1 MIERKFVKEGV
12 SRSNLN
18 QFLEN
23 KLKRAGFIGVEIQ
36 KTPIATRVAIK
47 VERPGLVIGR
57 KGSSIKMLTEDIEKE
72 FGFDNVQIKVEEVGI
87 PELDAMV
94 MARRISGSIE
104 RGINPRRVINF
115 ALEKIMQAGARGAE
129 IIIAGKLI
137 GKGGKAKKE
146 RISAGYLK
154 KAGDMTKLVRV
165 AQAQALK
172 KAGTIGIT
180 VKIIPPDVVFPDKV
194 DITKAVFTEEK
205 KKEGGEAS
213 GNTEIRQDTGN
224 EQRREAPAA
233 PTAAQ

>member
-1 MIERKFVKEGV
+1 
-12 SRSNLN
+12 
-18 QFLEN
+18 
-23 KLKRAGFIGVEIQ
+23 
-36 KTPIATRVAIK
+36 
-47 VERPGLVIGR
+47 
-57 KGSSIKMLTEDIEKE
+57 
-72 FGFDNVQIKVEEVGI
+72 
-87 PELDAMV
+87 MV

-213 GNTEIRQDTGN
+213 GNTETRQDTRD
-224 EQRREAPAA
+224 EQRGEAPAA
-233 PTAAQ
+233 TAAAQ